1 MKNRRYNIKDELAYF
16 NKVTQNMDCKEKIKQ
31 SEIEKNEISIEEQ
44 SICNDFIDNFDL
56 DKELANRNLLG
67 WIDMIENQ
75 KLHDAVKSLSLDE
88 QVLLSYVFEKEKT
101 QRELEKLYNLDHSV
115 LCRRYNKIINSLKKI
130 IKTNDF

>member
-1 MKNRRYNIKDELAYF
+1 MKKCRYNIKDELAYF

-88 QVLLSYVFEKEKT
+88 QVLLSYIFEKEKT
-101 QRELEKLYNLDHSV
+101 QRELEKIYNLDQSAI
-115 LCRRYNKIINSLKKI
+115 CRRYNKIIKS
-130 IKTNDF
+130 IKEFVQTNDF

>member
-1 MKNRRYNIKDELAYF
+1 MKNCRYNIKDELAYF

-44 SICNDFIDNFDL
+44 SSCNDFIDNFDL
-56 DKELANRNLLG
+56 DKELASRNLLG

-88 QVLLSYVFEKEKT
+88 QVLLSYIFEKKKT
-101 QRELEKLYNLDHSV
+101 QRELEKIYNLDQSAI
-115 LCRRYNKIINSLKKI
+115 CRRYNKIIKS
-130 IKTNDF
+130 IKEFVQTNDF